1 MDSHNFRKPTSPNLF
16 PTGNTDVAVVK
27 AVKRMEAPTKATYP
41 IDDPRYPGYAS
52 IMEDG
57 RLVTDYKSHCAV
69 YGGNPRYGN
78 SIRGFL
84 QHNGDAIV
92 QVSRKRQADRA
103 GAQFKMA
110 HTVVEPRTI
119 QKCDEY
125 DCLFSRNRD
134 ADSVGLNRSEPV
146 PELFGTFS
154 DARTLA
160 SWPQVPLTTKFEGG
174 RNTPHGREYVPL
186 GMTSFNARN
195 SQYGS
200 SG

>member
-1 MDSHNFRKPTSPNLF
+1 MDSHNFRKATSPNLF
-16 PTGNTDVAVVK
+16 PKGNTSTITK
-27 AVKRMEAPTKATYP
+27 AVKRMEAPLKATYP
-41 IDDPRYPGYAS
+41 IDNPRYPGYAS

-57 RLVTDYKSHCAV
+57 RLVTDYKSHCAT
-69 YGGNPRYGN
+69 YGGDPRYGN

-84 QHNGDAIV
+84 QHNADAIV
-92 QVSRKRQADRA
+92 QVSRKRQAERV

-110 HTVVEPRTI
+110 DTVIEPRSI

-125 DCLFSRNRD
+125 DCLFSRNKD
-134 ADSVGLNRSEPV
+134 MKALGLNRSEPV
-146 PELFGTFS
+146 PNLFGTFN
-154 DARTLA
+154 DTTVMPP
-160 SWPQVPLTTKFEGG
+160 WQKIPLTTVFEGG

-186 GMTSFNARN
+186 GLKSFNPRN